1 MEWRTFA
8 RVKGASKK
16 KQARDTSTSPL
27 FENLPEPPATEDLVQ
42 LRAVR
47 HPVWTEQKAKLISRY
62 LKLFTLVTKHGTYI
76 DGFAGRQSDKASEGW
91 AAELV
96 LAQRPWRIRHFYL
109 CDAGAEQVA
118 GLETLKKN
126 QPPRDKKKDSKRDI
140 EVFHGDFNE
149 VVRKILRERK
159 LDVAS
164 FCLLDQRT
172 FECKWATVEALAR
185 HRSTGNKIEL
195 FYFLPIFWLNR
206 AFVATTTAQGLSD
219 IDEWWGR
226 SDWRQL
232 LDMQHH
238 LKALAFQKRLLELG
252 YKYVCPFPIV
262 DSENGDR
269 IMFYMILATDHRE
282 APKLMWRAYDQA
294 VPDVPGWDQLDL
306 LPRA

>member
-1 MEWRTFA
+1 M
-8 RVKGASKK
+8 KGAPKKK
-16 KQARDTSTSPL
+16 KQPRDTSTSPL
-27 FENLPEPPATEDLVQ
+27 FENLPEPPSTEDLVQ

-76 DGFAGRQSDKASEGW
+76 DGFAGRQSDRTNEGW

-118 GLETLKKN
+118 GLEKLKAD

-149 VVRKILRERK
+149 VIRKILRERK

-172 FECKWATVEALAR
+172 FECKWVTVEALAR

-206 AFVATTTAQGLSD
+206 AFVATKTADGLAD
-219 IDEWWGR
+219 IEAWWGGAN
-226 SDWRQL
+226 WRPL

-238 LKALAFQKRLLELG
+238 QKALAFRQRLLDLG
-252 YKYVCPFPIV
+252 YKYVTPFPIV

-269 IMFYMILATDHRE
+269 IMFYMILATDHPE

-294 VPDVPGWDQLDL
+294 VPDVPGWDQLEL
-306 LPRA
+306 LLKA